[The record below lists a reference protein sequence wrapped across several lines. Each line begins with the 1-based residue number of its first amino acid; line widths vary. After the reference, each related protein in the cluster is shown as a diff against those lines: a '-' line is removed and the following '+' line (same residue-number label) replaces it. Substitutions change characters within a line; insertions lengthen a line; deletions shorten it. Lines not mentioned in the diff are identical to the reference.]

1 MSSDSNFSGISPEE
15 MEIIQS
21 ILKNAGYNAALLGDD
36 QRQFN
41 TAAFLV
47 MRLFLAGE
55 KSADALAAQLKRRL
69 GRATLHR
76 PSYQSALAPYAIRG
90 LPRDMRYVLRISRKG
105 RTRSI
110 EAEEQSWENEGGAI
124 RGPLGHP
131 HHSPKLF

>member
-21 ILKNAGYNAALLGDD
+21 VLKSAGYNAALLGDD

-69 GRATLHR
+69 GRASLHR

-90 LPRDMRYVLRISRKG
+90 LPRNMRYVLRISRKVP
-105 RTRSI
+105 TRSI
-110 EAEEQSWENEGGAI
+110 EADEQSWENEGGAV
-124 RGPLGHP
+124 RRPLGHP
-131 HHSPKLF
+131 QHRPNLF

>member
-1 MSSDSNFSGISPEE
+1 MSSDSSFSGISLEE

-21 ILKNAGYNAALLGDD
+21 VLKSAGYNAALLSDD
-36 QRQFN
+36 PRQFN

-55 KSADALAAQLKRRL
+55 KSADALAAELKRRL
-69 GRATLHR
+69 GRASLHR

-90 LPRDMRYVLRISRKG
+90 LPRSMRYVLGISRKV

-110 EAEEQSWENEGGAI
+110 EAEEQSWENEGGAV
-124 RGPLGHP
+124 RRPLGHP
-131 HHSPKLF
+131 QHRPNLF

>member
-1 MSSDSNFSGISPEE
+1 MSSDSNFSEISPEE

-21 ILKNAGYNAALLGDD
+21 VLKSAGYNAALLGDD

-47 MRLFLAGE
+47 MSLFLAGE

-69 GRATLHR
+69 GRASFHR

-90 LPRDMRYVLRISRKG
+90 LPRNMRYVLQFSRKG
-105 RTRSI
+105 SARSI
-110 EAEEQSWENEGGAI
+110 EAEEQSWENEGGAV
-124 RGPLGHP
+124 RRPLGHP
-131 HHSPKLF
+131 HHRPQLF